1 MARRQSWN
9 VLSVDK
15 TTACTHRQALAEY
28 DEATQRKVLAEV
40 ERLEEARR
48 EKVSE
53 GDEKEDKASKKRAD
67 KIVKDRQQLEDRLRK
82 LREQNHLNT
91 LDGYE
96 KEIQAIKYRYAEE
109 IKAAKGASD
118 IIAQIQIQRTA
129 AIIKAIQDS
138 GTLTPSLQMAR
149 GYGRTEYQRQ
159 QATAAQLNRG
169 PSSLPSVN
177 LQSKQP
183 VITPDFD
190 LSLITQGLKRAS
202 RQFVN
207 NMSSSLEW
215 LHQTETKRVGD
226 YLLGIGQ
233 SIFSSFDSIINNTLA
248 NQLEDT
254 IQGVFD
260 NIEKGVTGGADWS
273 KIGQLGIGLGGQL
286 LQGATKKTNVLG
298 QTLGGLASGAGTGA
312 AAGGWVGA
320 IVGAVIGGLSGLF
333 SASSARRQEKLQ
345 EQQLEEQKKQT

>member
-1 MARRQSWN
+1 MARIQN
-9 VLSVDK
+9 AEGLKVDEK
-15 TTACTHRQALAEY
+15 NAFAHRLALAGY

-82 LREQNHLNT
+82 HREQNHLNT

-138 GTLTPSLQMAR
+138 GTLTPSLQMAK

-159 QATAAQLNRG
+159 QVTAGQLNRG

-177 LQSKQP
+177 LQTQQP

-202 RQFVN
+202 RQFIN

-215 LHQTETKRVGD
+215 LHRTETKRFGD

-233 SIFSSFDSIINNTLA
+233 SLFSSFDSIINNTLA

-260 NIEKGVTGGADWS
+260 DIKKGVSGGADFS
-273 KIGQLGIGLGGQL
+273 KIGLLGVGLGGQL
-286 LQGATKKTNVLG
+286 IQGATKKTNVLG
-298 QTLGGLASGAGTGA
+298 QTLGGLASGAATGA
-312 AAGGWVGA
+312 AAGVWV
-320 IVGAVIGGLSGLF
+320 
-333 SASSARRQEKLQ
+333 
-345 EQQLEEQKKQT
+345 